1 MYQARL
7 LKFFYLYAFVLVEYY
22 FLYSKEAQF
31 GFLIHLQSIFYWI
44 YKDTILFTISCLS
57 NSIWCYFSP
66 LREVSIHITLA
77 YCLEAPPPHLH
88 HGTNAYILILH
99 KIIYNISSLHH
110 QNKCARKI
118 FTEIP
123 HSMHNKI
130 FSKTYCNSKK
140 LHTLILTN
148 TGLHKNTD

>member
-22 FLYSKEAQF
+22 FLYSKEAQI
-31 GFLIHLQSIFYWI
+31 GFLIHLQSIVYWI
-44 YKDTILFTISCLS
+44 YKDKIVFTISCLS

-88 HGTNAYILILH
+88 HGTNAYILIFHKLFTTYLH
-99 KIIYNISSLHH
+99 CII
-110 QNKCARKI
+110 
-118 FTEIP
+118 
-123 HSMHNKI
+123 
-130 FSKTYCNSKK
+130 KTNVLAKFLQKYHTAWITKFFQRLTVTQRNST
-140 LHTLILTN
+140 H
-148 TGLHKNTD
+148 

>member
-7 LKFFYLYAFVLVEYY
+7 LKFFYLYTFVLVEYY
-22 FLYSKEAQF
+22 FLYSKEAQI
-31 GFLIHLQSIFYWI
+31 GFLIHLQSIVYWI
-44 YKDTILFTISCLS
+44 YKDTIVFTISCLS

-88 HGTNAYILILH
+88 HGTNAYILIFH
-99 KIIYNISSLHH
+99 KIIYNICSLHH

-118 FTEIP
+118 LQKYHTACITKFFQRLTV
-123 HSMHNKI
+123 
-130 FSKTYCNSKK
+130 TQRNST
-140 LHTLILTN
+140 H
-148 TGLHKNTD
+148 

>member
-22 FLYSKEAQF
+22 FLYSKEAQI
-31 GFLIHLQSIFYWI
+31 GFLIHLQSIVYWI
-44 YKDTILFTISCLS
+44 YKDKIVFTISCLS

-88 HGTNAYILILH
+88 HGTNAYILITSFESLNVIFID
-99 KIIYNISSLHH
+99 KSLHH
-110 QNKCARKI
+110 NI
-118 FTEIP
+118 YTPNPYFYIP
-123 HSMHNKI
+123 
-130 FSKTYCNSKK
+130 NSDI
-140 LHTLILTN
+140 HTPF
-148 TGLHKNTD
+148 